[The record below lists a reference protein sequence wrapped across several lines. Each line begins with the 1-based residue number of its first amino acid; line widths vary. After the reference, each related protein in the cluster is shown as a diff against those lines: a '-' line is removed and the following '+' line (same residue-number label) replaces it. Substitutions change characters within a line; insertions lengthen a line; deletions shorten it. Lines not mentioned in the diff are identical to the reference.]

1 LPGTTA
7 EYDAPGERST
17 AIELRGERAGICR
30 SEGVNPGQI
39 PYIAAM
45 PKAPQKAAVT
55 PAPPAPAAIK
65 SAAKGDHVFLVD
77 GSSYIFRA
85 YHALPPLNRKSDGLQ
100 VNAVLGF
107 CNMLWKL
114 LRDMPETDRPTHLA
128 IVFDKSEVTFRNKI
142 YADYKAHR
150 PPAPDDLIP
159 QFALIREAVHAF
171 DLPCL
176 EQGGFEADDLIAT
189 YARLAC
195 ERGATTTIVSS
206 DKDLMQLVNDCV
218 TMYDTMKD
226 RRIGIP
232 EVIEKFGVPP
242 EKVVEVQALAGDST
256 DNVPGVPGIGIKTA
270 AQLISDY
277 GDLESLLARA
287 PEIKQPKRREAL
299 IENAEKARI
308 SRQLVLLDDKVALE
322 VPLDDLAVH
331 EPDPRKLIAFLKA
344 MEFTTLTR
352 RVAEYSQIDPADVSA
367 DEQLKSGSSP
377 TAAATPSSS
386 ASAGG
391 SAPGKPAAAPQRSG
405 DPRTDKSAM
414 SKGTPLSLAE
424 SRAETAKSAR
434 IDRDKYQTVRSLPEL
449 SSWLARIHDFGRVTI
464 DVKASSIDPMQASI
478 CGIALALAPNE
489 ACYIPLA
496 HRQAG
501 DGGGL
506 FDAGLAPDQIKE
518 SDALAAL
525 KPILESTGLSKIGYN
540 IKFIAVLL
548 AQHGITLQ
556 NVDDILLMS
565 YALDAGRGSHK
576 LDSLAEHVL
585 GHAVLSESEL
595 IGSGKNKLT
604 FEQVAIDR
612 ATTHSAEAADVI
624 HRVWR
629 VLKPRL
635 VAERMT
641 GVYETLERPLVPV
654 LARMERRGISI
665 DRQVLSRLSG
675 DFAQTAARVEAELQE
690 LAGEPI
696 NVGSPKQIG
705 DILFGKMGLSG
716 GTKTKTGA
724 WSTSASVLDDLAEQG
739 NDFARKILEW
749 RQVSKLK
756 STYTDALPTYVNPQT
771 HRVHTTYA
779 LAATTTGR
787 LSSNEPNLQ
796 NIPVRTEDGRKIR
809 RAFIATPGHKLV
821 SADYSQIELRLL
833 AEIADIPVLKQAFKD
848 GLDIHAMTASEMFGV
863 PIKDMP
869 SEVRRRAKAINF
881 GIIYGISA
889 FGLANQLGIAREEA
903 SAYIKRYFERF
914 PGIRAYM
921 DETREFCRKNGYVV
935 TLFGRKCHYP
945 EIKASNASV
954 RAFNERAAINA
965 RLQGTA
971 ADIIRRAMTRVE
983 EALAEK
989 KLSAQMLLQVHDELI
1004 FEVPEDEVAAT
1015 LPVVQ
1020 HVMQDAPFPA
1030 VLLSVPLHV
1039 DARAADNWDEAH

>member
-1 LPGTTA
+1 MSKSPQTAVAKPVTTA
-7 EYDAPGERST
+7 PTAAKAPG
-17 AIELRGERAGICR
+17 
-30 SEGVNPGQI
+30 
-39 PYIAAM
+39 
-45 PKAPQKAAVT
+45 
-55 PAPPAPAAIK
+55 
-65 SAAKGDHVFLVD
+65 KGDHVFLVD

-114 LRDMPETDRPTHLA
+114 LRDMPEDNRPTHLA
-128 IVFDKSEVTFRNKI
+128 IIFDKSEHTFRNEI
-142 YADYKAHR
+142 YPDYKAHR

-159 QFALIREAVHAF
+159 QFALIREAVRAF

-176 EQGGFEADDLIAT
+176 EQIGFEADDLIAT
-189 YARLAC
+189 YVREAC
-195 ERGATTTIVSS
+195 ERGASATIVSS
-206 DKDLMQLVNDCV
+206 DKDLMQLVTDCV

-226 RRIGIP
+226 RRIGIA

-270 AQLISDY
+270 AQLIVEY
-277 GDLESLLARA
+277 GDLEQLLFRA
-287 PEIKQPKRREAL
+287 GEIKQPKRREAL

-308 SRQLVLLDDKVALE
+308 SRQLVLLDAHVKLD

-331 EPDPRKLIAFLKA
+331 EPDARKLIAFLKA
-344 MEFTTLTR
+344 MEFSTLTR
-352 RVAEYSQIDPADVSA
+352 RVADYSQIDPSDVEADA
-367 DEQLKSGSSP
+367 ANKSGGASSRG
-377 TAAATPSSS
+377 AASLPLSP
-386 ASAGG
+386 AGEVG
-391 SAPGKPAAAPQRSG
+391 AERRAGDDGIGGPRAAPPPQPSPASG
-405 DPRTDKSAM
+405 RGGAPISGRDRHDKAGSL
-414 SKGTPLSLAE
+414 KGAPIDLAKV
-424 SRAETAKSAR
+424 RAETIRK
-434 IDRDKYQTVRSLPEL
+434 IPFDRNAYQTIRSLDQL
-449 SSWLARIHDFGRVTI
+449 TAWIARVQ
-464 DVKASSIDPMQASI
+464 DVGHVAVEAKANSIDPMQSDI
-478 CGIALALAPNE
+478 SGIALALAPND

-496 HRQAG
+496 HRQSG
-501 DGGGL
+501 DGTGL
-506 FDAGLAPDQIKE
+506 FDAGLAPDQIKQA
-518 SDALAAL
+518 DALDAL
-525 KPILESTGLSKIGYN
+525 RPILESPGILKIGFN
-540 IKFIAVLL
+540 IKFTAVML
-548 AQHGITLQ
+548 AQAKITLR
-556 NVDDILLMS
+556 NADDAQLMS
-565 YALDAGRGSHK
+565 YALDAGRNAHS
-576 LDSLAEHVL
+576 LEALAESRL
-585 GHAVLSESEL
+585 GHAIITHGALT
-595 IGSGKNKLT
+595 GSGKSKLA
-604 FEQVAIDR
+604 FDQVAIDR
-612 ATTHSAEAADVI
+612 ATAYSAEDADVI
-624 HRVWR
+624 LRLWR

-635 VAERMT
+635 TAERMSA
-641 GVYETLERPLVPV
+641 VYETLERPLVPV

-675 DFAQTAARVEAELQE
+675 DFAQTAARVEAEIQE
-690 LAGEPI
+690 IAGEPV

-705 DILFGKMGLSG
+705 DIIFGRMGLPG
-716 GTKTKTGA
+716 GSKTKTGA
-724 WSTSASVLDDLAEQG
+724 WSTSAQVLDDLAEQG
-739 NDFARKILEW
+739 HELPRKILEW

-833 AEIADIPVLKQAFKD
+833 AEIADIAVLKQAFRD

-889 FGLANQLGIAREEA
+889 FGLANQLGIPREEA
-903 SAYIKRYFERF
+903 SAYIRKYFERF

-921 DETREFCRKNGYVV
+921 DETKEFCRKHGYVE

-945 EIKASNASV
+945 EIKASNASH

-983 EALAEK
+983 DALAER

-1030 VLLSVPLHV
+1030 VLLSVPLQV
-1039 DARAADNWDEAH
+1039 DARAAHNWDEAH

>member
-1 LPGTTA
+1 
-7 EYDAPGERST
+7 
-17 AIELRGERAGICR
+17 
-30 SEGVNPGQI
+30 
-39 PYIAAM
+39 M

-55 PAPPAPAAIK
+55 TPAATVPVATP
-65 SAAKGDHVFLVD
+65 AAASGAKKGDHVFLVD

-114 LRDMPETDRPTHLA
+114 LRDMPADNRPTHLA
-128 IVFDKSEVTFRNKI
+128 IVFDKSEVTFRNTI
-142 YADYKAHR
+142 YPDYKAHR

-159 QFALIREAVHAF
+159 QFALIRQAVHAF

-176 EQGGFEADDLIAT
+176 EQSGFEADDLIAT

-226 RRIGIP
+226 RRIGIA

-242 EKVVEVQALAGDST
+242 DKVVEVQALAGDST

-270 AQLISDY
+270 AQLIADY
-277 GDLESLLARA
+277 GNLEGLLNRA
-287 PEIKQPKRREAL
+287 GEIKQPKRREAL

-308 SRQLVLLDDKVALE
+308 SRQLVLLDDKVALD
-322 VPLDDLAVH
+322 VPLEDLAVH

-344 MEFTTLTR
+344 MEFSTLTR
-352 RVAEYSQIDPADVSA
+352 RVAEYSQIDPADVAA
-367 DEQLKSGSSP
+367 DGQLKSGSSP
-377 TAAATPSSS
+377 
-386 ASAGG
+386 ASPAGDVGSPG
-391 SAPGKPAAAPQRSG
+391 SATVRQSDPGGGLFGERFSVPPSPRRSG
-405 DPRTDKSAM
+405 DTRTDKTASG
-414 SKGTPLSLAE
+414 KGTPVTLAAA
-424 SRAETAKSAR
+424 RAEQAKSTP
-434 IDRDKYQTVRSLPEL
+434 IDRSKYQTIRTVAEL
-449 SSWLARIHDFGRVTI
+449 HAWLARVHDLGHLAIET
-464 DVKASSIDPMQASI
+464 KASSIDPMQAELT
-478 CGIALALAPNE
+478 GIALALAPND

-496 HRQAG
+496 HRQSG
-501 DGGGL
+501 DGAGL
-506 FDAGLAPDQIKE
+506 FDAGLAPDQIE
-518 SDALAAL
+518 EGAALAAL
-525 KPILESTGLSKIGYN
+525 KPILESAAILKIGFN
-540 IKFIAVLL
+540 IKFSAVML
-548 AQHGITLQ
+548 AQSGITLA
-556 NVDDILLMS
+556 NVDDVQLMS
-565 YALDAGRGSHK
+565 YALDAGRGSHAQA
-576 LDSLAEHVL
+576 SLAERWL
-585 GHAVLSESEL
+585 SHAIISHGEL

-604 FEQVAIDR
+604 FGQVAIDR
-612 ATTHSAEAADVI
+612 ATAYSAEDADVAL
-624 HRVWR
+624 RLWY

-635 VAERMT
+635 VADRMT
-641 GVYETLERPLVPV
+641 AVYETLERPLVSV

-705 DILFGKMGLSG
+705 DILFGKMGLPG

-724 WSTSASVLDDLAEQG
+724 WSTSASILDDLAEQG
-739 NDFARKILEW
+739 YDFPKKILEW

-756 STYTDALPTYVNPQT
+756 STYTDALPTYVNPRT

-833 AEIADIPVLKQAFKD
+833 AEMADVPVLRQAFRD

-863 PIKDMP
+863 PVKDMP
-869 SEVRRRAKAINF
+869 SDVRRRAKAINF

-903 SAYIKRYFERF
+903 SAYIKKYFERF

-921 DETREFCRKNGYVV
+921 DETKEFCRKNGYVT
-935 TLFGRKCHYP
+935 TLFGRKCYYP
-945 EIKASNASV
+945 DIRASNASV

-971 ADIIRRAMTRVE
+971 ADIIRRAMIRVE
-983 EALAEK
+983 DALAQK

-1004 FEVPEDEVAAT
+1004 FEVPDEEVAAT

-1020 HVMQDAPFPA
+1020 HVMQDAPFPGI
-1030 VLLSVPLHV
+1030 VLSLPLQV
-1039 DARAADNWDEAH
+1039 DARAANNWDEAH

>member
-1 LPGTTA
+1 
-7 EYDAPGERST
+7 
-17 AIELRGERAGICR
+17 
-30 SEGVNPGQI
+30 
-39 PYIAAM
+39 M
-45 PKAPQKAAVT
+45 PKSPQKAAAK
-55 PAPPAPAAIK
+55 PIAAKAPG
-65 SAAKGDHVFLVD
+65 KGDHVFLVD

-114 LRDMPETDRPTHLA
+114 LRDMPEDDRPTHLA
-128 IVFDKSEVTFRNKI
+128 IIFDKSEITFRNKI
-142 YADYKAHR
+142 YPDYKAHR

-159 QFALIREAVHAF
+159 QFAFIREAVRAF

-176 EQGGFEADDLIAT
+176 EQAGFEADDLIAT
-189 YARLAC
+189 YVREAG
-195 ERGATTTIVSS
+195 ERGATATIVSS
-206 DKDLMQLVNDCV
+206 DKDLMQLVTDNV

-226 RRIGIP
+226 RRIGIA
-232 EVIEKFGVPP
+232 EVVEKFGVRPD
-242 EKVVEVQALAGDST
+242 KVVEVQALAGDST

-270 AQLISDY
+270 AQLIVEY
-277 GDLESLLARA
+277 GDLETLLFRA
-287 PEIKQPKRREAL
+287 GEIKQPKRREAL

-308 SRQLVLLDDKVALE
+308 SRQLVLLDDRVKLD

-331 EPDPRKLIAFLKA
+331 EPDARKLIAFLKA
-344 MEFTTLTR
+344 MEFSTLTR
-352 RVAEYSQIDPADVSA
+352 RVADYAQIDPADVEA
-367 DEQLKSGSSP
+367 DAGMKGGASPSSREMSNGEAVREGGTLFDHAGSPSSP
-377 TAAATPSSS
+377 TLPLK
-386 ASAGG
+386 AGG
-391 SAPGKPAAAPQRSG
+391 SETSKGGSERQDKAASL
-405 DPRTDKSAM
+405 
-414 SKGTPLSLAE
+414 KGTPRDLAAA
-424 SRAETAKSAR
+424 RAEAMKK
-434 IDRDKYQTVRSLPEL
+434 IPVDRNAYQTIRSLDQL
-449 SSWLARIHDFGRVTI
+449 AAFLARIHDFGHVAI
-464 DVKASSIDPMQASI
+464 EAKSNSDDPMQAEI
-478 CGIALALAPNE
+478 CGVALALAPND
-489 ACYIPLA
+489 ACYIPLS
-496 HRQAG
+496 HRQPGSGA
-501 DGGGL
+501 GL

-518 SDALAAL
+518 REALEAL
-525 KPILESTGLSKIGYN
+525 RPFLESPGILKIGFD
-540 IKFIAVLL
+540 IKFGAVMF
-548 AQHGITLQ
+548 AQAGITIR
-556 NVDDILLMS
+556 NYDDAQLMS
-565 YALDAGRGSHK
+565 YALDAGRNAHG
-576 LDSLAEHVL
+576 LGQLAERWL
-585 GHAVLSESEL
+585 GHAIITHGEL
-595 IGSGKNKLT
+595 IGAGRNKLL
-604 FEQVAIDR
+604 FDQVAIDR
-612 ATTHSAEAADVI
+612 ATAYSAEDADVI
-624 HRVWR
+624 LRLWR
-629 VLKPRL
+629 VFKPRL
-635 VAERMT
+635 VAERMIS
-641 GVYETLERPLVPV
+641 VYETLERPLVAV

-690 LAGEPI
+690 IAGEPI

-705 DILFGKMGLSG
+705 DILFGRMGIPG

-724 WSTSASVLDDLAEQG
+724 WSTSAQILDDLAEQG
-739 NDFARKILEW
+739 NEFAKKILEW

-756 STYTDALPTYVNPQT
+756 STYTDALPTYVNAQT

-833 AEIADIPVLKQAFKD
+833 AEIADIPVLKQAFRD

-903 SAYIKRYFERF
+903 SAYIKKYFERF

-921 DETREFCRKNGYVV
+921 DETKEYCRRNGYVT

-945 EIKASNASV
+945 EIKASNASH

-965 RLQGTA
+965 RLQGSA

-983 EALAEK
+983 DALAEK

-1004 FEVPEDEVAAT
+1004 FEVPKDEVAAT

-1020 HVMQDAPFPA
+1020 HAMQDAPFPA
-1030 VLLSVPLHV
+1030 VLLSLPLQV

>member
-1 LPGTTA
+1 
-7 EYDAPGERST
+7 
-17 AIELRGERAGICR
+17 
-30 SEGVNPGQI
+30 
-39 PYIAAM
+39 M
-45 PKAPQKAAVT
+45 PKAPQKAAAE
-55 PAPPAPAAIK
+55 PAAPAPAAK
-65 SAAKGDHVFLVD
+65 PASVAAQGAQKGDHLFLVD

-114 LRDMPETDRPTHLA
+114 LRDMPADNRPTHLA

-142 YADYKAHR
+142 YPEYKAHR

-171 DLPCL
+171 ELPCL
-176 EQGGFEADDLIAT
+176 EQAGFEADDLIAT

-206 DKDLMQLVNDCV
+206 DKDLMQLVTDCV

-226 RRIGIP
+226 RRIGIA

-270 AQLISDY
+270 AQLISEY
-277 GDLESLLARA
+277 GDLEGLLARA
-287 PEIKQPKRREAL
+287 GEIKQPKRREAL

-308 SRQLVLLDDKVALE
+308 SRQLVLLDDRVALE
-322 VPLDDLAVH
+322 VPLEELAVH
-331 EPDPRKLIAFLKA
+331 EPDSRKLISFLKA
-344 MEFTTLTR
+344 MEFSTLTR
-352 RVAEYSQIDPADVSA
+352 RVADYAQIDPADVTA
-367 DEQLKSGSSP
+367 DEQLKSGAASP
-377 TAAATPSSS
+377 LPQAGEVGSRTDPGQGLFDRSVAPTPPSP
-386 ASAGG
+386 GG
-391 SAPGKPAAAPQRSG
+391 GRKNG
-405 DPRTDKSAM
+405 DPRIDKTAS
-414 SKGTPLSLAE
+414 SKGTPVALAA
-424 SRAETAKSAR
+424 SRAETAKNAP
-434 IDRDKYQTVRSLPEL
+434 IDRTKYRTIGNLDQLNA
-449 SSWLARIHDFGRVTI
+449 WLGRIHDVGHVAI
-464 DVKASSIDPMQASI
+464 EVKASSVDPMQAEFS
-478 CGIALALAPNE
+478 GIALALAPND
-489 ACYIPLA
+489 ACYVPLA

-501 DGGGL
+501 DGAGL

-525 KPILESTGLSKIGYN
+525 KPILESAGLLKVGYN
-540 IKFIAVLL
+540 IKFAAVML
-548 AQHGITLQ
+548 AQAGIRLA
-556 NVDDILLMS
+556 NYDDVLLMS

-576 LDSLAEHVL
+576 LDSLAEHWIS
-585 GHAVLSESEL
+585 HAVIGHGEL

-604 FEQVAIDR
+604 FDQVAIDR
-612 ATTHSAEAADVI
+612 ATAYSAEDADVI
-624 HRVWR
+624 LRLWR

-641 GVYETLERPLVPV
+641 AVYETLERPLVSV

-705 DILFGKMGLSG
+705 DILFGKMGIPG

-724 WSTSASVLDDLAEQG
+724 WSTSASILDDLAEQG
-739 NDFARKILEW
+739 HEFAKKILEW

-756 STYTDALPTYVNPQT
+756 STYTDALPTYVNPHT
-771 HRVHTTYA
+771 NRVHTTYA

-833 AEIADIPVLKQAFKD
+833 AEIADVPVLRQAFHD

-914 PGIRAYM
+914 PGIRDYM
-921 DETREFCRKNGYVV
+921 DATKEFCRKHGYVT

-945 EIKASNASV
+945 EIKASNASL

-983 EALAEK
+983 EALEFK

-1004 FEVPEDEVAAT
+1004 FEVPDEEVQAT

-1020 HVMQDAPFPA
+1020 HAMQDAPFPA
-1030 VLLSVPLHV
+1030 VLLSVPLNV
-1039 DARAADNWDEAH
+1039 DARAAANWDEAH